1 MQSQPIGSSPSEPLE
16 CTLQQAADL
25 VSLLHTIAHEWSVP
39 NQRKGRPVDI
49 GLGRALLCD
58 FEGSPCPLLS
68 GPRPLLAAIGS
79 RWPLHIRTSSAP
91 VTSAIARLA
100 ADVANDSA
108 TASKSSSSSSSSSAA
123 VDVLLLPVGAPPS
136 TETPPQLLIVL
147 SEAAMTPAEWDLALS
162 DVPAGFNGSSSGA
175 RFLFPDH
182 SINSSDETGTAASA
196 PGMRARRSRSR
207 AVPPPLHR
215 AALLWRA
222 TVLCEPP
229 LWDLRRPVG
238 EVTAKEAAAAAAA
251 VARGVP
257 YSEWFVCATLE
268 VLRPLVRTLFRL
280 PRRKGKSVWS
290 TCVRAASPCFWFIGL
305 HTRGE
310 HFVTQ
315 VLSSPDVLLGRM
327 SAHRA
332 AVLAHL
338 GASASAVAGTN
349 AVSGTG
355 AVEGLSATYSGTS
368 AVSGAMGAW
377 PPLLLVDPAAGEGN
391 YTQHLPDGM
400 GRTPALALVE
410 TYGWH
415 ALLGEPDRYTFS
427 WLSRHFEV
435 HVAAGRATLTPHSV
449 TPLPSAVVA
458 PLYTLDA

>member
-1 MQSQPIGSSPSEPLE
+1 MESQPIGSSPSEPLE

-79 RWPLHIRTSSAP
+79 RWPLHIRTPSAS

-108 TASKSSSSSSSSSAA
+108 TASKSSSSSSSAA

-162 DVPAGFNGSSSGA
+162 AVPAGFNGSSSGA

-215 AALLWRA
+215 AAVLWRA
-222 TVLCEPP
+222 TVICEPP
-229 LWDLRRPVG
+229 LWDLRRSVG

-280 PRRKGKSVWS
+280 PRRKGKSIWS

-332 AVLAHL
+332 AVLARL
-338 GASASAVAGTN
+338 GASAIAGTG

-355 AVEGLSATYSGTS
+355 AVEGLNSTYSGAS

-377 PPLLLVDPAAGEGN
+377 PPLMLVDPAAGEGN

-427 WLSRHFEV
+427 WLSRHFEA
-435 HVAAGRATLTPHSV
+435 HVAAGRATLTPHGV

>member
-1 MQSQPIGSSPSEPLE
+1 MRRNTYASTTPYCTTKFQGVVLGPRFGISNMESRPIGESPSEPLE

-79 RWPLHIRTSSAP
+79 RWPLHIRTPSAP
-91 VTSAIARLA
+91 ATSAIARLA

-108 TASKSSSSSSSSSAA
+108 TASKSSSSSSSAA

-162 DVPAGFNGSSSGA
+162 AVPAGFNGSSSGA

-215 AALLWRA
+215 AAVLWRA
-222 TVLCEPP
+222 TVICEPP
-229 LWDLRRPVG
+229 LWDLRRSVG

-268 VLRPLVRTLFRL
+268 VLRPLVRNLFRL

-315 VLSSPDVLLGRM
+315 VLSSPG
-327 SAHRA
+327 SIC
-332 AVLAHL
+332 
-338 GASASAVAGTN
+338 ST
-349 AVSGTG
+349 
-355 AVEGLSATYSGTS
+355 
-368 AVSGAMGAW
+368 
-377 PPLLLVDPAAGEGN
+377 
-391 YTQHLPDGM
+391 
-400 GRTPALALVE
+400 
-410 TYGWH
+410 
-415 ALLGEPDRYTFS
+415 
-427 WLSRHFEV
+427 
-435 HVAAGRATLTPHSV
+435 
-449 TPLPSAVVA
+449 
-458 PLYTLDA
+458 

>member
-1 MQSQPIGSSPSEPLE
+1 MRRNTYSSSNLCRRHAPCWAPDTGNMAHSVFVPTSPIGSSPSEPLE

-79 RWPLHIRTSSAP
+79 RWPLHIRTPSAP
-91 VTSAIARLA
+91 ATSAIARLA

-123 VDVLLLPVGAPPS
+123 VDVLLLPVGASPS
-136 TETPPQLLIVL
+136 TDNPPQLLIVL

-162 DVPAGFNGSSSGA
+162 AVPADFNGSSSGA

-182 SINSSDETGTAASA
+182 SINSSDETGTAA
-196 PGMRARRSRSR
+196 RA
-207 AVPPPLHR
+207 PPPLHR
-215 AALLWRA
+215 AAVLWRA
-222 TVLCEPP
+222 TVACEPP
-229 LWDLRRPVG
+229 LWDLRRSVG

-268 VLRPLVRTLFRL
+268 VLRPLVRNLFRL

-315 VLSSPDVLLGRM
+315 VLSSPG
-327 SAHRA
+327 SIC
-332 AVLAHL
+332 
-338 GASASAVAGTN
+338 ST
-349 AVSGTG
+349 
-355 AVEGLSATYSGTS
+355 
-368 AVSGAMGAW
+368 
-377 PPLLLVDPAAGEGN
+377 
-391 YTQHLPDGM
+391 
-400 GRTPALALVE
+400 
-410 TYGWH
+410 
-415 ALLGEPDRYTFS
+415 
-427 WLSRHFEV
+427 
-435 HVAAGRATLTPHSV
+435 
-449 TPLPSAVVA
+449 
-458 PLYTLDA
+458 